1 MILRKPGLCDK
12 DKLYDYILEHYNNG
26 EYSISA
32 SNMLTSME
40 YEDWI
45 NKLIVDSNGENIEWG
60 INETYILVDEEIV
73 IGMLNIRYNPSID
86 IVLKYGH
93 IGYGVR
99 PSMRNKGMAKYMLK
113 EALIKCKKYGLSE
126 VILGCYKDNVG
137 SSKIIINNGGI
148 LDREDYMNGKVSQYY
163 KIKVKD
169 GD

>member
-1 MILRKPGLCDK
+1 MILRKPELCDK

-60 INETYILVDEEIV
+60 INETYILVDEDIV

-86 IVLKYGH
+86 IVLKYGQF
-93 IGYGVR
+93 
-99 PSMRNKGMAKYMLK
+99 
-113 EALIKCKKYGLSE
+113 LI
-126 VILGCYKDNVG
+126 
-137 SSKIIINNGGI
+137 
-148 LDREDYMNGKVSQYY
+148 
-163 KIKVKD
+163 
-169 GD
+169 